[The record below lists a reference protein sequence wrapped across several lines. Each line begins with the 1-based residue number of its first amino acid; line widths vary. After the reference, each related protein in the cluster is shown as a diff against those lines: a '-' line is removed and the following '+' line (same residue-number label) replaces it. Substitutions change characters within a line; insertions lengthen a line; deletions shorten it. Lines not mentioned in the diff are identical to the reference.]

1 MQKAQIPH
9 SPKLCSSQTGSSWT
23 AFLLEATRQPHQ
35 GLNLMT
41 SRLDLT
47 KTKPKKRKY
56 SKSSERVLQTR
67 FTTCSQWNFF
77 SYSIIIFFSV
87 NFFGSGMVKKSR
99 RASRAVT
106 VATFTH
112 ECYFRWFVKCQ
123 QVFKINLQIEVMKR
137 SKFLLRSCEHV
148 NHSTAAN
155 SKQHGTGLFRYA
167 RWTSV

>member
-1 MQKAQIPH
+1 MQKAAN
-9 SPKLCSSQTGSSWT
+9 SPFAKIMFIANWKQLNSLS
-23 AFLLEATRQPHQ
+23 TRSNSPA
-35 GLNLMT
+35 T
-41 SRLDLT
+41 SRSQFDDFSLGPYKDEAEKAKIFEVIRESTANSFYNLLT
-47 KTKPKKRKY
+47 VK
-56 SKSSERVLQTR
+56 
-67 FTTCSQWNFF
+67 FF
-77 SYSIIIFFSV
+77 LYSIIIFFSV